1 VNTHR
6 RYSRNSASK
15 PLRDTAIQRKT
26 KPILK
31 TTTGET
37 VTRIPLFSAE
47 NMSPEQERV
56 YQDILKGPRTTVVG
70 PLRASMHRPE
80 LAERW
85 QKFGEMLRYDTSLPA
100 RLNELAI
107 LVTAR
112 RWNAQLEWQIH
123 EKAGLEAGLPA
134 TALESLRLGASPDF
148 TDPEEADVYEFAR
161 ALQQRGDV
169 PEPVYQRVF
178 ARWGAV
184 GTVELSS
191 VIGYYTLVA
200 MTLNVHH
207 IPLPDGT
214 AEPLPDSAVEDMNDG
229 TGLPGKGLT
238 PIPACTLSGVN
249 SLIGAGYGQS

>member
-1 VNTHR
+1 M
-6 RYSRNSASK
+6 
-15 PLRDTAIQRKT
+15 
-26 KPILK
+26 
-31 TTTGET
+31 
-37 VTRIPLFSAE
+37 TRIPLFSAE
-47 NMSPEQERV
+47 NMTPEQERV

-80 LAERW
+80 LADRW

-100 RLNELAI
+100 RLSELAI

-123 EKAGLEAGLPA
+123 EKAGLKAGLPA
-134 TALESLRLGASPDF
+134 AAVESLRLGASPEF

-161 ALQQRGDV
+161 ALQQYGDV

-184 GTVELSS
+184 GAVELSS

-207 IPLPDGT
+207 IPLPDGVPP
-214 AEPLPDSAVEDMNDG
+214 PLPDCAPAEKNDG
-229 TGLPGKGLT
+229 NGLPGTRLAT
-238 PIPACTLSGVN
+238 IPACRLSDQDD
-249 SLIGAGYGQS
+249 LIGASHAHS

>member
-1 VNTHR
+1 MT
-6 RYSRNSASK
+6 
-15 PLRDTAIQRKT
+15 
-26 KPILK
+26 
-31 TTTGET
+31 
-37 VTRIPLFSAE
+37 
-47 NMSPEQERV
+47 PEQERV

-70 PLRASMHRPE
+70 PLRASMHRPD

-85 QKFGEMLRYDTSLPA
+85 QKFGELLRYDTSLPA

-123 EKAGLEAGLPA
+123 EQAGLKAGLPA
-134 TALESLRLGASPDF
+134 AALESLRLGLSPTF

-161 ALQQRGDV
+161 ALQHCGDV

-184 GTVELSS
+184 GAVELSS

-200 MTLNVHH
+200 MTLNVHR
-207 IPLPDGT
+207 IPLPDGV
-214 AEPLPDSAVEDMNDG
+214 AQPLPDGAPDAIDDD
-229 TGLPGKGLT
+229 TGLPGPRLT
-238 PIPACTLSGVN
+238 TIPACTLSDQDD
-249 SLIGAGYGQS
+249 LIGASHGHN